1 MMDRLYI
8 VACHKQLDI
17 SKLSDPYLEICNS
30 DNSSRPI
37 GYESYDDSYSINIS
51 NKNKAYCELSPL
63 YSVWKNDFNYKMIGL
78 GHYRRL
84 LNFDPKVN
92 QQYYFEQKFE
102 DRKSVSEY
110 LSRHMPVSEKVFY
123 TSTPF
128 NVGSILAQFTIFHP
142 QLLDLFKHS
151 FSVFNKQNSN
161 SPSAE
166 NFFRNS
172 GQLHTCNMFYGSRD
186 LVDQW
191 CNQIF
196 NLLFELEKDV
206 PSDLDGYQSRWAGFF
221 AERYLSFFIS
231 QISDKA
237 KIIYRPV
244 ISFD

>member
-8 VACHKQLDI
+8 IASHKERDI
-17 SKLSDPYLEICNS
+17 EKLADPYLEICNS
-30 DNSSRPI
+30 DFNIKPI
-37 GYESYDDSYSINIS
+37 GYETYDNTFSINIS
-51 NKNKAYCELSPL
+51 HKNKAYCELSPL
-63 YSVWKNDFNYKMIGL
+63 YSIWKNNFNYKMIGL

-92 QQYYFEQKFE
+92 ENYYIQQKFE
-102 DRKSVSEY
+102 DRKPVSEY
-110 LSRHMPVSEKVFY
+110 MSRHMSVDENTFY
-123 TSTPF
+123 VSTPF
-128 NVGSILAQFTIFHP
+128 NVGSILEQFTVFHP
-142 QLLDLFKHS
+142 QLLDLFKYS
-151 FSVFNKQNSN
+151 FSIFDKQNSN
-161 SPSAE
+161 CPSAE

-196 NLLFELEKDV
+196 NLLFELEKHV

>member
-8 VACHKQLDI
+8 VASHKDI
-17 SKLSDPYLEICNS
+17 STEELSYPYFEICNS
-30 DNSSRPI
+30 DCGNRPN
-37 GYESYDDSYSINIS
+37 GYKKYDDSYPINIS
-51 NKNKAYCELSPL
+51 DKNKAYCELSPL
-63 YSVWKNDFNYKMIGL
+63 YSIWKNDFNYKMVGL

-92 QQYYFEQKFE
+92 QQSFFEQKFE
-102 DRKSVSEY
+102 NRKSVSEY
-110 LSRHMPVSEKVFY
+110 LSKHMQVSDNLFI

-128 NVGSILAQFTIFHP
+128 NVGSILEQFTIFHP
-142 QLLDLFKHS
+142 QLIDLFKHS

-237 KIIYRPV
+237 KIINRPV

>member
-8 VACHKQLDI
+8 VASHKDI
-17 SKLSDPYLEICNS
+17 STEELSYPYFEICNS
-30 DNSSRPI
+30 DCGNRPN
-37 GYESYDDSYSINIS
+37 GYKKYDDSYPINIS
-51 NKNKAYCELSPL
+51 DKNKAYCELSPL
-63 YSVWKNDFNYKMIGL
+63 YSIWKNDFNYKMVGL

-92 QQYYFEQKFE
+92 QQSFFEQKFE
-102 DRKSVSEY
+102 NRKSVSEY
-110 LSRHMPVSEKVFY
+110 LSKHMQVSDNLFI

-128 NVGSILAQFTIFHP
+128 NVGSILEQFTIFHP
-142 QLLDLFKHS
+142 QLIDLFKHS

-172 GQLHTCNMFYGSRD
+172 SQLHTCNMFYGSRD

>member
-8 VACHKQLDI
+8 IASHKDI
-17 SKLSDPYLEICNS
+17 STEELSYPYFEICNS
-30 DNSSRPI
+30 DCGNRPN
-37 GYESYDDSYSINIS
+37 GYKKYDDSYPINIS
-51 NKNKAYCELSPL
+51 DKNKAYCELSPL
-63 YSVWKNDFNYKMIGL
+63 YSIWKNDFNYKMVGL

-92 QQYYFEQKFE
+92 QQSFFEQKFE
-102 DRKSVSEY
+102 NRKSVSEY
-110 LSRHMPVSEKVFY
+110 LSKHMQVSDNLFI

-128 NVGSILAQFTIFHP
+128 NVGSILEQFNIFHP
-142 QLLDLFKHS
+142 QLIDLFKHS

-244 ISFD
+244 ITFD

>member
-1 MMDRLYI
+1 MMDRLLI
-8 VACHKQLDI
+8 IANHKELDTQ
-17 SKLSDPYLEICNS
+17 KLSYPYVEICNS
-30 DNSSRPI
+30 DEGRRPS
-37 GYESYDDSYSINIS
+37 GYQFYDDSYGDNIS
-51 NKNKAYCELSPL
+51 PKNKGYCELSQL
-63 YSVWKNDFNYKMIGL
+63 YSIWKNDFNYKMIGL

-84 LNFDPKVN
+84 LNLDPKAN
-92 QQYYFEQKFE
+92 PGNFLGLKFDE
-102 DRKSVSEY
+102 RKKFSEY
-110 LSRHMPVSEKVFY
+110 LVQYMPVDDNVFFV
-123 TSTPF
+123 STPF
-128 NVGSILAQFTIFHP
+128 NVGSILEQFTIFHP

-161 SPSAE
+161 HPSAE
-166 NFFRNS
+166 IFFRNS

-237 KIIYRPV
+237 NIIYRPV
-244 ISFD
+244 VSFD

>member
-8 VACHKQLDI
+8 VASHKDI
-17 SKLSDPYLEICNS
+17 STEELSYPYFEICNS
-30 DNSSRPI
+30 DCENRPN
-37 GYESYDDSYSINIS
+37 GYKKYDDSYPINIS
-51 NKNKAYCELSPL
+51 DKNKAYCELSPL
-63 YSVWKNDFNYKMIGL
+63 YSIWKNDFNYKMVGL

-92 QQYYFEQKFE
+92 QQSFFEQKFE
-102 DRKSVSEY
+102 NRKSVSEY
-110 LSRHMPVSEKVFY
+110 LSKHMQVSDNLFI

-128 NVGSILAQFTIFHP
+128 NVGSILEQFTIFHP
-142 QLLDLFKHS
+142 QLIDLFKHS

-231 QISDKA
+231 QISNKA

-244 ISFD
+244 ITFD